1 MTDKVNKIE
10 PEAKNEYLNV
20 NYGNKPFSN
29 YPDKLIKYLI
39 KETGVENNGRLL
51 DLGCGRGEFL
61 NSFIKSGFEGYGID
75 QSDIA
80 KKHCPDAKIVVGD
93 LEEILPFEDSFFD
106 VVYSKSLVEHFY
118 YPEKIL
124 REVYR
129 ILKPGGIIITM
140 TPNWKYVIAEF
151 YSEFTHRTP
160 FTKRSLQS
168 VHEICG
174 FKKVK
179 TKNFIQL
186 PFFWKFPRLTF
197 LVSVIRILT
206 PKCLKNK
213 SKLIRFSKEI
223 MLLTTGVK
231 N

>member
-10 PEAKNEYLNV
+10 PKAKNEYHNI

-129 ILKPGGIIITM
+129 ILRPGSIIITM
-140 TPNWKYVIAEF
+140 T
-151 YSEFTHRTP
+151 
-160 FTKRSLQS
+160 
-168 VHEICG
+168 
-174 FKKVK
+174 
-179 TKNFIQL
+179 
-186 PFFWKFPRLTF
+186 
-197 LVSVIRILT
+197 
-206 PKCLKNK
+206 
-213 SKLIRFSKEI
+213 LIGN
-223 MLLTTGVK
+223 M
-231 N
+231 